1 MEANEKVWQI
11 NCKVLNFLFDDTGM
25 ITEWV
30 TSNKS
35 RAHLFSTRP
44 KGLFLYSL
52 SEWVVTDGI
61 KIVLQTFGFSS
72 TFCAF
77 SLLSSNWLSTSETS
91 FSLDWQTPGWR
102 QGQSKK
108 SNFLWSS
115 RFVSSQRSTKRHWR
129 KLDTKEH
136 TAISAAK
143 VPSISPSLGGQGT
156 PMILAL
162 MAQWKRCIEKCQV
175 MPLKTL
181 FRTSR

>member
-1 MEANEKVWQI
+1 
-11 NCKVLNFLFDDTGM
+11 M

-30 TSNKS
+30 TSYKS

-44 KGLFLYSL
+44 SGLFLYSL
-52 SEWVVTDGI
+52 SEWVVTDGS
-61 KIVLQTFGFSS
+61 KIVLQTSGFSS

-91 FSLDWQTPGWR
+91 YSLDWQTQGWR

-108 SNFLWSS
+108 INFLWSS
-115 RFVSSQRSTKRHWR
+115 RSVSSQQSTNRHWR
-129 KLDTKEH
+129 KPDTKEH
-136 TAISAAK
+136 PVISAAE

-162 MAQWKRCIEKCQV
+162 MAPLKRFIEKCQV

>member
-1 MEANEKVWQI
+1 M
-11 NCKVLNFLFDDTGM
+11 FDITDM
-25 ITEWV
+25 ITELV
-30 TSNKS
+30 TSYRS
-35 RAHLFSTRP
+35 RVHLFSTRP
-44 KGLFLYSL
+44 SGLFSYSL
-52 SEWVVTDGI
+52 SEWVVTDRG
-61 KIVLQTFGFSS
+61 KFVRQTSGFSS

-91 FSLDWQTPGWR
+91 YSLDWQTQGWR
-102 QGQSKK
+102 QEQSKK
-108 SNFLWSS
+108 INFLWSS

-162 MAQWKRCIEKCQV
+162 RAPFYNENLTM
-175 MPLKTL
+175 
-181 FRTSR
+181 